1 MGENLLTNDLQSAY
15 NDNNLVKGFEG
26 NKYSFVERTESN
38 RWMRGAREAD
48 AADMCAGH
56 KGFSRNGNVSPGEFP
71 FGEGLT
77 LHVMQSITHIAGP
90 S

>member
-1 MGENLLTNDLQSAY
+1 MTKCLQGDY
-15 NDNNLVKGFEG
+15 NEKKKKKGFEG